1 MRVHVKLFAN
11 LRVYAPNKNPSFAM
25 TLDDGATVEEVV
37 KKLGIPSEIPR
48 LTLINGMHVRGNQS
62 LKEDDTV
69 SMFPPIAGG

>member
-11 LRVYAPNKNPSFAM
+11 LREYSPNKSPNFAT
-25 TLDDGATVEEVV
+25 TLEDGATVEDLL
-37 KKLGIPSEIPR
+37 KKLGIPPEVPH

-62 LKEDDTV
+62 LKEEDTI